1 MTTLA
6 AILTVSVMAVAS
18 PSYAV
23 VMRDSLAI
31 LVYWIWLDQ
40 TMCVQCVQN
49 TLPESTAPKDTIL
62 LYTTTTTTR
71 PRKTYSNLNSTQVS
85 TKGTI
90 IVTQQ
95 KKQN

>member
-40 TMCVQCVQN
+40 TMCVQRVQN

-62 LYTTTTTTR
+62 LYTTTTR
-71 PRKTYSNLNSTQVS
+71 PRKTY
-85 TKGTI
+85 
-90 IVTQQ
+90 
-95 KKQN
+95 